1 MKKTVFKN
9 ALLVTPE
16 SVTEGDLACSDGV
29 ITGVGGSCGAEGADV
44 VDCEGAWLIP
54 GLVELHT
61 DNLERYMIPRPK
73 VVWPEALPAFFAH
86 DAQIAASGITTVFD
100 AMAVGEY
107 FNKGRIAMLARSV
120 DALERARR
128 SGYLRADH
136 FLHLRCELATRASPL
151 FSLK

>member
-29 ITGVGGSCGAEGADV
+29 LTGVGGSCGAEGADV

-73 VVWPEALPAFFAH
+73 VVWRVPQGVSLPSPA
-86 DAQIAASGITTVFD
+86 
-100 AMAVGEY
+100 
-107 FNKGRIAMLARSV
+107 
-120 DALERARR
+120 
-128 SGYLRADH
+128 LRAGRPAPRLS
-136 FLHLRCELATRASPL
+136 FP
-151 FSLK
+151 

>member
-29 ITGVGGSCGAEGADV
+29 ITGVGGSCGAEGSDV

-86 DAQIAASGITTVFD
+86 DAQKRVPQGGSLPSPA
-100 AMAVGEY
+100 
-107 FNKGRIAMLARSV
+107 
-120 DALERARR
+120 
-128 SGYLRADH
+128 LRAGRPAPRLS
-136 FLHLRCELATRASPL
+136 FP
-151 FSLK
+151 